1 MILAIRSYKHD
12 QCSVPNFP
20 LFLFVQ
26 FYERIPEQ
34 VKGLHK
40 AKEKLEDHA
49 RLMKKAQFPL
59 SLLEEAK
66 LSVTLVNQRLATVPQ
81 DNT

>member
-1 MILAIRSYKHD
+1 M
-12 QCSVPNFP
+12 
-20 LFLFVQ
+20 Q

-34 VKGLHK
+34 VNGLNK

-59 SLLEEAK
+59 PLLEEAA
-66 LSVTLVNQRLATVPQ
+66 LAVQLVNQRLASVPQ